1 MSIFKTVFN
10 GLDNF
15 LLLTKIHHYRALK
28 VLLTKTKTM
37 WKLTVRSTWNCSMKF
52 LSFLIS
58 VPLSPEESSQP
69 LTGLKYSTSDSF
81 VLRCTGGAAWRSLP
95 PQKRAKCA
103 KAIQSCNRRRDVD
116 ARPTRRLVKTKVW
129 GLIKIRPRYR
139 SQRHKKSKS
148 CRGFRENERSSN

>member
-1 MSIFKTVFN
+1 MSVSKNKPKVQISTQMSIFKTVFN
-10 GLDNF
+10 GPDNF

-37 WKLTVRSTWNCSMKF
+37 WKPTVRSTWNCSMKF

-81 VLRCTGGAAWRSLP
+81 VLRRTGGAAWRSLP
-95 PQKRAKCA
+95 PKREPNALRLS
-103 KAIQSCNRRRDVD
+103 KAVIAGVTLMRGLLDVSW
-116 ARPTRRLVKTKVW
+116 K
-129 GLIKIRPRYR
+129 
-139 SQRHKKSKS
+139 QR
-148 CRGFRENERSSN
+148 CED